1 MADLRRSLV
10 INFFSS
16 SGAALVQFL
25 VSILLA
31 RMLSP
36 SEIGIFS
43 MTAVF
48 VNVAH
53 MFRDFGVASY
63 VQREPDLTT
72 EKIRSALGILFT
84 TSWLLALFLYLISAR
99 LGAWFHEP
107 GIVPVM
113 RVLALGFLVIPFGSL
128 THSLLLREYAADKQA
143 VVTAAGTIAY
153 CASCLV
159 LAALGFGT
167 MSLAWAN
174 LINIT
179 VCALA
184 YIPFRPKV
192 MPWIPSF
199 RGWRRVIH
207 FGVGTLLTNCI
218 EAVNGSVAD
227 LVLGKLGSA
236 RLVGLFSRANS
247 TVSIFSYVAGTTV
260 TYGAVSYLSQ
270 AFHRGE
276 SLVPTLR
283 RATAL
288 LTGIGWPALALTA
301 VLGQDLVLALY
312 GPKWLDS
319 VPAILP
325 LTIAAAFFLLF
336 QYTPSSMTAIGRPYL
351 GAIPQIF
358 TLIMRIAFGYL
369 LFNGALASF
378 AWAICFAT
386 MAVVPVLVFLQYRY
400 VQFSPRILL
409 ASVAPSIVVAVL
421 CVCAGVAM
429 RALLPSS
436 LPPLARLLM
445 LAPGLIATWYGAL
458 RLTNHPLVSEVHQL
472 ASGARGR
479 VARLV
484 RAS

>member
-1 MADLRRSLV
+1 M
-10 INFFSS
+10 
-16 SGAALVQFL
+16 QFL

-36 SEIGIFS
+36 SEIGVFS

-63 VQREPDLTT
+63 VQREPDLTKD
-72 EKIRSALGILFT
+72 KIRSALGILFT
-84 TSWLLALFLYLISAR
+84 TSWLLALFLYLISAS
-99 LGAWFHEP
+99 LGTWFHEP

-143 VVTAAGTIAY
+143 VVTAAGTISY

-174 LINIT
+174 LINICT
-179 VCALA
+179 CALA
-184 YIPFRPKV
+184 YIPFRPKG
-192 MPWIPSF
+192 MPWMPSF

-218 EAVNGSVAD
+218 EAVNGSIAD
-227 LVLGKLGSA
+227 LLLGKLGSA

-301 VLGQDLVLALY
+301 VLGQDLVMTLY

-325 LTIAAAFFLLF
+325 LTIASAFFLLF

-351 GAIPQIF
+351 GAIPQF
-358 TLIMRIAFGYL
+358 VTLVMRISFGYL
-369 LFNGALASF
+369 LFNGALESF
-378 AWAICFAT
+378 AWAVCLAT
-386 MAVVPVLVFLQYRY
+386 MTVVPVQIFLQHRY
-400 VQFSPRILL
+400 VQFTPRILL
-409 ASVAPSIVVAVL
+409 GSVAPSLLVALL
-421 CVCAGVAM
+421 CVVVGEVM

-436 LPPLARLLM
+436 IPAPVRLLM
-445 LAPGLIATWYGAL
+445 LGPMLVLTWYGSL
-458 RLTNHPLVSEVHQL
+458 RLTHHPLVSEVHHL
-472 ASGARGR
+472 ASGAIGR
-479 VARLV
+479 VARMV
-484 RAS
+484 RVS